1 PVSACLPAR
10 RSSDLGGGPA
20 VGSGEVAGE
29 RVRIDSGGGDDDLE
43 VRPTRKYLPQVS
55 EQEVDVEAAFVRLVD
70 DDRVVGAEE
79 PVPSDLGE
87 QQAVRHDLDG
97 GVRSGAVVKA
107 DGG

>member
-1 PVSACLPAR
+1 LQRSVSDFDRVGPPR
-10 RSSDLGGGPA
+10 DLQNGGGPA

-29 RVRIDSGGGDDDLE
+29 PVRIDSGGGDDDLE

-79 PVPSDLGE
+79 PVPS
-87 QQAVRHDLDG
+87 A
-97 GVRSGAVVKA
+97 RSEEHTSELQSRF
-107 DGG
+107 D